1 MTKAQAYRLGLFF
14 IAVSAGYGRQPGRAP
29 YLADLKAEY
38 EAIRLR

>member
-1 MTKAQAYRLGLFF
+1 MTKAQAYRLGFF
-14 IAVSAGYGRQPGRAP
+14 IAVSAGYGRQSGRAP

>member
-1 MTKAQAYRLGLFF
+1 MTKAQAYRLGLFHCRLSGLRP
-14 IAVSAGYGRQPGRAP
+14 AVRPGA